1 MTVTLKGHDY
11 QYAVD
16 QMLLTLF
23 PDERPTYGTQE
34 ENRVT
39 VTLRRGDTWLT
50 ATAVLHWKGRV
61 TRHACRAKVSELTGD
76 ALADGRVCQRIVKLA
91 FYRAGVEALGREPPW
106 GAMTGVRPVKIPTKA
121 MLAGA
126 TPAQAAGQLRK
137 VYRVS
142 PLRSRLA
149 IDCAKV
155 SLKVKQ
161 SLRPEEISLYV
172 GIPFCP
178 TRCAYCSFISADV
191 KHALKL
197 IDPYVDALVREIAA
211 AGTALKR
218 DGLTVKSVYF
228 GGGTPTTLS
237 AGQLDWVLSA
247 LEEYI
252 DLSHCVEYTV
262 EAGRPDTIT
271 REKLETLS
279 RHNVGRV
286 SVNPQTMEDSVLRA
300 MGRAHTARQIEEA
313 YALVRS
319 SGEFLVNMDLIA
331 GLPADTTDGFRR
343 TLDKVLELAPENI
356 TVHTLALKRGSTLT
370 TGGSAAPLPG
380 GEQVTE
386 MLDYAWY
393 RLAQAGYGPYYLY
406 RQKFMSGSF
415 ENVGWCMPGCESIY
429 NICMME
435 ELQSILSLGAGG
447 VTKLVDTAQGRIE
460 RRANPKYPQDY
471 LARIDQICREKEE
484 IPWPISCKRSTG
496 VSGAT

>member
-11 QYAVD
+11 KYAVE

-39 VTLRRGDTWLT
+39 VSLSRGNTWLT
-50 ATAVLHWKGRV
+50 ATAVLCWKGRL
-61 TRHACRAKVSELTGD
+61 TRHACRAKASELTGG

-126 TPAQAAGQLRK
+126 TPEQAEDRLRK

-142 PLRSRLA
+142 PLRARLA
-149 IDCAKV
+149 VDCAKA
-155 SLKVKQ
+155 SLTVKQ

-211 AGTALKR
+211 AGAALKR
-218 DGLTVKSVYF
+218 DGLRVKSVYF

-237 AGQLDWVLSA
+237 AGQLDRVLSA
-247 LEEYI
+247 LAEHI
-252 DLSHCVEYTV
+252 DLSPCVEYTV

-271 REKLETLS
+271 REKLAVLA
-279 RHNVGRV
+279 RHRVGRV

-300 MGRAHTARQIEEA
+300 MGRAHTAREIEDA
-313 YALVRS
+313 YALVRE
-319 SGEFLVNMDLIA
+319 SGGFLVNMDLIA
-331 GLPADTTDGFRR
+331 GLPADTTEGFRR

-356 TVHTLALKRGSTLT
+356 TVHTLALKRGSALT

-380 GEQVTE
+380 AEQVAE

-393 RLAQAGYGPYYLY
+393 RLARAGYGPYYLY
-406 RQKFMSGSF
+406 RQKFMSGSL
-415 ENVGWCMPGCESIY
+415 ENVGWCKPGCESVY

-447 VTKLVDTAQGRIE
+447 VTKLVDTAEGRIE

-484 IPWPISCKRSTG
+484 IPWPISYRRSTAA
-496 VSGAT
+496 SGRT

>member
-11 QYAVD
+11 KYAVE

-23 PDERPTYGTQE
+23 PDERPVYGVQE

-39 VTLRRGDTWLT
+39 VSLCRGNTWLT
-50 ATAVLHWKGRV
+50 AAAVLYWKGRL
-61 TRHACRAKVSELTGD
+61 TRHACRARVSELTGD
-76 ALADGRVCQRIVKLA
+76 ELADARVCQRIVKLA

-121 MLAGA
+121 MQAGA
-126 TPAQAAGQLRK
+126 TPSQAAGQLRR

-142 PLRSRLA
+142 PLRAQLA
-149 IDCAKV
+149 VDCARA
-155 SLKVKQ
+155 SLQVQ
-161 SLRPEEISLYV
+161 STLHAEEISLYV

-197 IDPYVDALVREIAA
+197 IDPYVDALVQEMSA
-211 AGTALKR
+211 AGAALR
-218 DGLTVKSVYF
+218 QAGVRVRSVYF

-237 AGQLDWVLSA
+237 APQLERLLSELPRA
-247 LEEYI
+247 V
-252 DLSHCVEYTV
+252 DLSGCTEYTV

-271 REKLETLS
+271 REKLEVLAQYG
-279 RHNVGRV
+279 VGRL
-286 SVNPQTMEDSVLRA
+286 SVNPQTMEDPVLRA
-300 MGRAHTARQIEEA
+300 MGRAHTAQQTEQA
-313 YALVRS
+313 YTLVRQ

-331 GLPADTTDGFRR
+331 GLPADTPDGFRR
-343 TLDKVLELAPENI
+343 TVDRVLELAPENI
-356 TVHTLALKRGSTLT
+356 TVHTLALKRGAAL
-370 TGGSAAPLPG
+370 TGGFAGTLPG
-380 GEQVTE
+380 GEQVAE
-386 MLDYAWY
+386 MLDYAWF
-393 RLAQAGYGPYYLY
+393 RLAQEGYEPYYLY

-415 ENVGWCMPGCESIY
+415 ENIGWCRRGCESIY

-435 ELQSILSLGAGG
+435 ELHSILSLGAGG
-447 VTKLVDTAQGRIE
+447 VTKLVDTRGGRIE

-484 IPWPISCKRSTG
+484 IPWPINYRRSTAA
-496 VSGAT
+496 SGRM